1 MAKEYLEHFA
11 TSFPDAEQVM
21 NPEKPRHGAFNIS
34 ITLES
39 GDVIEVWDGKSKG
52 PPRKEKFPDKDEI
65 LNKIKD
71 EASS

>member
-11 TSFPDAEQVM
+11 TSYPDAEQVT
-21 NPEKPRHGAFNIS
+21 NPEKPRYGAFNIS

-52 PPRKEKFPDKDEI
+52 PPR
-65 LNKIKD
+65 
-71 EASS
+71 